1 MHSYKHVLLATDF
14 SSASKDAAT
23 KACGIAEANN
33 ARLTVLH
40 VVSYIPPGYASVSIP
55 AEFSSPEKLV
65 DRAEHH
71 MTEWVAEHISVDFDA
86 VTIAG
91 QAKKLIPDTAEE
103 KGADLI
109 VVGSHGET
117 GLTQIFGSIANA
129 VVHRAHCDVLVVRE

>member
-1 MHSYKHVLLATDF
+1 MNSYKHILLATDF
-14 SSASKDAAT
+14 SSASNDAAA
-23 KACGIAEANN
+23 KACGIAEAND

-55 AEFSSPEKLV
+55 AEFSSPDKLV

-71 MTEWVAEHISVDFDA
+71 MADWASENITVDFKA
-86 VTIAG
+86 ITLSG
-91 QAKKLIPDTAEE
+91 QPKKLIPDTAEE
-103 KGADLI
+103 GGVDLI

-117 GLTQIFGSIANA
+117 GLSQIFGSIANA